1 MNVVNG
7 FRVGPN
13 RVELLRLERVEL
25 RCFVSGVDALVAWKH
40 DEIRRR
46 RKDTGGEVACRNCV
60 VERRKDTGDEVAGRS
75 SRRRDTGELLMSR
88 NEPHGWVRRHHDE
101 IRRK

>member
-25 RCFVSGVDALVAWKH
+25 RCFVSGVDALV
-40 DEIRRR
+40 
-46 RKDTGGEVACRNCV
+46 
-60 VERRKDTGDEVAGRS
+60 S
-75 SRRRDTGELLMSR
+75 
-88 NEPHGWVRRHHDE
+88 
-101 IRRK
+101 